1 MELLDKLQKFKDDS
15 DMSYKDIAITCQ
27 IPFSTFYNF
36 TSGLRKMKPKYEEAL
51 VKFLEEK
58 GY

>member
-1 MELLDKLQKFKDDS
+1 MELLDKLQKFKNDS
-15 DMSYKDIAITCQ
+15 DMSYKNIAIECQ

-36 TSGLRKMKPKYEEAL
+36 TSGLRKMKPKYEESL
-51 VKFLEEK
+51 TKFLEEK

>member
-1 MELLDKLQKFKDDS
+1 MELLNKLQKFKNDS
-15 DMSYKDIAITCQ
+15 DMSYKNIAIECQ

-51 VKFLEEK
+51 TKFLEEK